1 MKIIKAI
8 SDHFN
13 NWSDNDER
21 KVNRISSSKTKDT
34 FTKTAE
40 SAIYSAWISNRALQ
54 ALWEA
59 WLQMCSWTRPWAQVL
74 FISEQ
79 AWATS
84 PDGLCSPRLLGKSTR
99 LLGKL
104 SKDKDYSRRALRDQS
119 RTFETQ
125 GEILARAPPSL
136 RGHIDGRISGQH
148 RRDIHSLR
156 QHARRSDEIRFGPI
170 LGQGGSS

>member
-1 MKIIKAI
+1 MTIIKII
-8 SDHFN
+8 SDQFN
-13 NWSDNDER
+13 KWSDNRER

-34 FTKTAE
+34 LGKTAE
-40 SAIYSAWISNRALQ
+40 SAIYSAWIFNRALQ

-59 WLQMCSWTRPWAQVL
+59 WLQMCSWTGPWSQVL
-74 FISEQ
+74 FIREQ
-79 AWATS
+79 AWATP
-84 PDGLCSPRLLGKSTR
+84 PDGLCSSRFPEKSAR

-136 RGHIDGRISGQH
+136 RGHSDGRISGQR

-170 LGQGGSS
+170 LGQGG